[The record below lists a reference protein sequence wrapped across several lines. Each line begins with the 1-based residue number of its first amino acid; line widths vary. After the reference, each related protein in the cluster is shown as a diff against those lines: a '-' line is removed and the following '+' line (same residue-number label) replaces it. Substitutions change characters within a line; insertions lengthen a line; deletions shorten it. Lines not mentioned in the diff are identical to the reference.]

1 VLRLRRGCFTPVEQG
16 GLLIFGRVLA
26 LFALAIAA
34 FAQYGGPA
42 ILSRGDAPTGM
53 TSQPLGF
60 VPDFE
65 VSGVYDT
72 GLAGTTLN
80 AKGQLGNTSSE
91 GVMISGGISGNHT
104 WRHTQLGLNYHGSLN
119 HFAQATYYDGSNQTL
134 MLGITQQF
142 TRHITAVFRESAY
155 LLTTGVASTSLAEGV
170 PYDPSQSIVP
180 PTDFIDNRTTVLS
193 TQASVVYKQS
203 TRLSYDFSGQYYI
216 NRRAATDLAGVTGIT
231 ATGDVQYRISLR
243 STIGAD
249 YSYSNFSYTRVFS
262 ASNTHSFHGSY
273 SMTISKSLEFSAF
286 GGVSR
291 SESKSEELV
300 AVDPLIAALLGI
312 TEGLSVSHVIR
323 YSPSAS
329 GRISKTMQHG
339 VVFATA
345 AHTIVPGNGLFLT
358 SNATVVSAGYGY
370 TGLANWSINAG
381 LNFTRATTLGITGN
395 YGNTT
400 GRISVSHK
408 ITKSLSIIGSVSGSQ
423 YESGTFSLYNH
434 VIYNMNLG
442 MGWSPGNVPLRL
454 W

>member
-1 VLRLRRGCFTPVEQG
+1 
-16 GLLIFGRVLA
+16 
-26 LFALAIAA
+26 
-34 FAQYGGPA
+34 
-42 ILSRGDAPTGM
+42 
-53 TSQPLGF
+53 
-60 VPDFE
+60 
-65 VSGVYDT
+65 
-72 GLAGTTLN
+72 
-80 AKGQLGNTSSE
+80 
-91 GVMISGGISGNHT
+91 MISGGISGNHT

-203 TRLSYDFSGQYYI
+203 TRLSNDFSGQYYI